1 MTKNPACLLLTLS
14 VCAAAIAQ
22 STSNE
27 KPKLKP
33 FGSSLDRLKWDKEKQ
48 MAVETAE
55 VGKSQT
61 AEDDVIRVETQLIST
76 DVLVLDKT
84 GKPVTGLNRDSFV
97 ITEDGQPQ
105 EVGHFSLG
113 SDVKV
118 PKSIVLIIDYSRS
131 EIPYIGKSVAA
142 AKALVDHLGEA
153 DRMAI
158 VTDDVDL
165 LTGFTSDKAKLKDAL
180 HSLLG
185 RISSGRIGKSE
196 QFAALMAS
204 VRELF
209 NREDIRPIV
218 IFQTDGDEIGFLQ
231 PPNENGR
238 ILPKRVKPFSLADI
252 LLALDKA
259 RVTVYTVIPN
269 VRLIG
274 VPREELPDRTK
285 DILKRAAPVFGF
297 RNVEKTSQ
305 KDLLKYA
312 EEAYLPQ
319 QQAAAKVATSTGGW
333 TAFLELPEQ
342 ADEIYE
348 RILAD
353 VNSRY
358 VVGYYYPA
366 DRPRDG
372 KRHQLS
378 ITIKDHPEYQIAGRK
393 SYVAPGPGQ

>member
-1 MTKNPACLLLTLS
+1 
-14 VCAAAIAQ
+14 
-22 STSNE
+22 
-27 KPKLKP
+27 
-33 FGSSLDRLKWDKEKQ
+33 
-48 MAVETAE
+48 
-55 VGKSQT
+55 
-61 AEDDVIRVETQLIST
+61 LIST
-76 DVLVLDKT
+76 DVLVLDKV
-84 GKPVTGLNRDSFV
+84 GKPVPGLNRNSFV

-105 EVGHFSLG
+105 EVSHFSLG

-118 PKSIVLIIDYSRS
+118 AKSIVLIIDYSHS

-142 AKALVDHLGEA
+142 AKTLVDHLGDA

-165 LTGFTSDKAKLKDAL
+165 LTGFTTDKKKLKDAL
-180 HSLLG
+180 NSLLG
-185 RISSGRIGKSE
+185 RIRSGRIGKSE

-238 ILPKRVKPFSLADI
+238 ILPKRVKPFSLDDI
-252 LLALDKA
+252 LVALDIA

-274 VPREELPDRTK
+274 VPREELADRTQE
-285 DILKRAAPVFGF
+285 ILKRAAPAYGWKEIKHSNKV
-297 RNVEKTSQ
+297 
-305 KDLLKYA
+305 LLEFA
-312 EEAYLPQ
+312 EQAYLPQ
-319 QQAAAKVATSTGGW
+319 QQAAAKVATATGGW

-393 SYVAPGPGQ
+393 SYVAPGPGP